1 MSRTM
6 NMQPAA
12 AGAGNVST
20 LLPNSS
26 STVASCFVVYR
37 VTVTPTMLE
46 SATNITAKG
55 VTNHTNNVMYNV
67 ISNVKMCDESHMTLI
82 VNVTRGRKPELE
94 Q

>member
-12 AGAGNVST
+12 AGAAGNVST

-26 STVASCFVVYR
+26 STVASCFVVYK
-37 VTVTPTMLE
+37 VTVTPTTLE

-55 VTNHTNNVMYNV
+55 VTSHTN
-67 ISNVKMCDESHMTLI
+67 NVKMCDESHMTLI
-82 VNVTRGRKPELE
+82 VDVTQGRKPELE
-94 Q
+94 R